1 MICLTVLLFVKAGVD
16 GAKAEADATKRAEKA
31 AVNFIV
37 WLLLL
42 FDLIL
47 ACALFDVGLSKI
59 P

>member
-37 WLLLL
+37 WLLL